1 MNREQIK
8 RRLAQLAELRKAA
21 QKRVEDILN
30 ASLGE
35 GRAQT
40 DDEQTQITEA
50 RAEVA
55 RIDTEVV
62 SLTALDAELR
72 DAEESEHPNGTSTG
86 TGTDEGTTEDRSE
99 AAGQARRRG
108 GGIVRREKR
117 TYEKL
122 DIRTSY
128 LRDLISVRTGRGAV
142 LPEEA
147 RQRLDR
153 HAEEVRVDL
162 PAIEA
167 RQVALRGGYR
177 GEIRGE
183 GEEPAEITYMREQA
197 EKRDLTRVDG
207 AGGEFVPPLWMVED
221 FIAMSRASRITADLC
236 NQMPLPPGTDSINIP
251 RVASGTTVAPQ
262 TADNAAVSET
272 DATTDSVQANVK
284 TIAGQQD
291 MAMQLL
297 DQSPIAFDQV
307 IFADLAED
315 HAVKTDVQVI
325 DGSNASG
332 QVRGI
337 LQIPSVDTTAYTDG
351 DPTVAELYPKLAD
364 SANVVASTRFRPVTA
379 IIMHPRRWYWMLAAV
394 DGSLRPL
401 VTMQSQGPTNA
412 LMAAN
417 EGNPFAEGGPVGV
430 SPFGPVYI
438 DPNIPTAEGAGT
450 EDVIILTRPQE
461 LYLWEGAV
469 RTRVLEEV
477 LSGTLSIRLQLF
489 NYVAFMPHRRPENT
503 SIVSGTGLAA
513 PTF

>member
-21 QKRVEDILN
+21 QKRVEEILN

-40 DDEQTQITEA
+40 EEEQTQITEA

-55 RIDTEVV
+55 RIDTEVE

-72 DAEESEHPNGTSTG
+72 AAEESEHPST
-86 TGTDEGTTEDRSE
+86 TDTDKERSE
-99 AAGQARRRG
+99 EAGQARRRG
-108 GGIVRREKR
+108 GAVVRREQR

-128 LRDLISVRTGRGAV
+128 LRDLITVKTGRGSIP
-142 LPEEA
+142 PEEA
-147 RQRLDR
+147 RKRLDR

-167 RQVALRGGYR
+167 RQVAQRGGYR
-177 GEIRGE
+177 DEVRSDGES
-183 GEEPAEITYMREQA
+183 EPAEISYMREAA

-221 FIAMSRASRITADLC
+221 FIALARASRVTADLC

-251 RVASGTTVAPQ
+251 RVATGTTVAIQ

-337 LQIPSVDTTAYTDG
+337 LQIPSVDTTAYTDAS
-351 DPTVAELYPKLAD
+351 PTVPELYPKLAD
-364 SANVVASTRFRPVTA
+364 SANVIASTRFRPVTA
-379 IIMHPRRWYWMLAAV
+379 IIMHPRRWYWLLAAV
-394 DGSLRPL
+394 DSANRPL
-401 VTMQSQGPTNA
+401 VTMNAQGPQNA

-417 EGNPFAEGGPVGV
+417 DGNPFAEGGPVGMT
-430 SPFGPVYI
+430 PFGPVYI
-438 DPNIPTAEGAGT
+438 DPNIPTDEGGGT

-489 NYVAFMPHRRPENT
+489 NYVAFMPHRRPEST